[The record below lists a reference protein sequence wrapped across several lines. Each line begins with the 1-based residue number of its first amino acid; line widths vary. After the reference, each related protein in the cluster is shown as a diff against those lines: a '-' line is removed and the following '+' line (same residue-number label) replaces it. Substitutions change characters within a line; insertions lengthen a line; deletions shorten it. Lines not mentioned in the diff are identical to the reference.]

1 MELEIY
7 KKPCL
12 LLEAAELVC
21 AVVNNIPAEKLT
33 VPDTYA
39 IPPEAVRTIQ
49 EAACAGLSPEDR
61 QLQFY
66 FRGFP
71 LFGVAERLF
80 CLGCC
85 LLYTSVE
92 VSCNGVDDMAQALCD
107 GWTRRRRED
116 YRIDGIYPFS
126 LRINVVNGREFTAL
140 SDEIAPLPVPQSYK
154 MQLVE
159 VFSAFDYHVSR
170 VAELLRPVADAL
182 EVLLAPWVERATPL
196 MNQWE
201 RFFREHGVNEFLLR
215 RAQLKFGQVKTLQIA
230 FRYFA
235 PDPSPLY
242 FDEKTGCVSIHMG
255 MSIRPDPNDRGAV
268 PTLDDL
274 DHSALRLLANPDR
287 VEMLRLMMN
296 RPMGV
301 PELSKRLQLNS
312 GSVFRDVNS
321 MYNAKLL
328 LFQPENGK
336 NLYCTNLSAVVRI
349 TSNLVE
355 YIRSGEEI

>member
-182 EVLLAPWVERATPL
+182 EPPCAMGLA
-196 MNQWE
+196 
-201 RFFREHGVNEFLLR
+201 
-215 RAQLKFGQVKTLQIA
+215 
-230 FRYFA
+230 
-235 PDPSPLY
+235 
-242 FDEKTGCVSIHMG
+242 
-255 MSIRPDPNDRGAV
+255 
-268 PTLDDL
+268 
-274 DHSALRLLANPDR
+274 
-287 VEMLRLMMN
+287 
-296 RPMGV
+296 
-301 PELSKRLQLNS
+301 
-312 GSVFRDVNS
+312 
-321 MYNAKLL
+321 
-328 LFQPENGK
+328 
-336 NLYCTNLSAVVRI
+336 
-349 TSNLVE
+349 
-355 YIRSGEEI
+355 